1 MQLYERGPAV
11 SDKAGELSKEVL
23 MELHRFYNAGPL
35 IRVCFALD
43 RNPPEGSVILSSKAK
58 FYQHITLNGRRITP
72 ISRSRRASAG
82 SSIVR
87 AHWNDCIYAGEVLAA
102 FDHVQAGFPAEGS
115 PPLFVHMRWM
125 KRVEDTVFEED
136 YWAGL

>member
-72 ISRSRRASAG
+72 ISRSCRASAG

-87 AHWNDCIYAGEVLAA
+87 AHWNDCIYAGEVLAF
-102 FDHVQAGFPAEGS
+102 FDHLQSGLPSATR
-115 PPLFVHMRWM
+115 PPLFAQMRWM
-125 KRVEDTVFEED
+125 KKTEDFPLRED
-136 YWAGL
+136 FWQQL